1 MSREPWATHPSRGTD
16 PRAMSRG
23 ICYGPEM
30 KVLGPST
37 MSNGKE
43 IGSLEPCPEPRAM
56 SREPRI
62 KSPEPRAVSRE
73 PRDLKMILN
82 VCIDNT
88 SQEKDIMLL
97 KIGRAT
103 SRETGENAPVPGY
116 GPPSREPWDLL
127 RPRNESTWPEHDEQG
142 EGNW

>member
-16 PRAMSRG
+16 PRAVSRG

-30 KVLGPST
+30 RALGPST

-43 IGSLEPCPEPRAM
+43 IGSLEPCPEPRGV

-73 PRDLKMILN
+73 PRDLKMILS
-82 VCIDNT
+82 VCINNT
-88 SQEKDIMLL
+88 SHKKDIMLVRKFSL
-97 KIGRAT
+97 DRKKNGVGGQERRT
-103 SRETGENAPVPGY
+103 RSQ
-116 GPPSREPWDLL
+116 GPR
-127 RPRNESTWPEHDEQG
+127 
-142 EGNW
+142 

>member
-23 ICYGPEM
+23 ICYGLKM

-37 MSNGKE
+37 MSKRKE
-43 IGSLEPCPEPRAM
+43 IGSLEPCPEPRGV

-88 SQEKDIMLL
+88 SHKKDIQV
-97 KIGRAT
+97 INNT
-103 SRETGENAPVPGY
+103 SHTRKKVGSLEPRPEPRPEPGAMSR
-116 GPPSREPWDLL
+116 GP
-127 RPRNESTWPEHDEQG
+127 
-142 EGNW
+142 

>member
-23 ICYGPEM
+23 ICYGLKM

-37 MSNGKE
+37 MSKRKE
-43 IGSLEPCPEPRAM
+43 IGSLEPCPEPRGV
-56 SREPRI
+56 SLEPRI
-62 KSPEPRAVSRE
+62 KSPEPRAVGRE
-73 PRDLKMILN
+73 PRDLKMILS
-82 VCIDNT
+82 VCIDKGK
-88 SQEKDIMLL
+88 E
-97 KIGRAT
+97 IGSLDPCPEPRAM
-103 SRETGENAPVPGY
+103 SREPWANAPEPGY

-127 RPRNESTWPEHDEQG
+127 RPRNESTWPEHDEQW